1 MVDRR
6 NKPGASRGRRPV
18 QSGNVKS
25 VAAKQTH
32 SSAERSPA
40 DFANARLQ
48 QLQRVLPEVLK
59 FKHPADAVLSH
70 WFRENR
76 ALGSRDRNEISE
88 TVFDI
93 LRHLRRYR
101 HFAQSGEGSEF
112 RRLALL
118 GLLATNGEEYLKDVL
133 SPFEQEWL
141 ERIGS
146 LDLATMPWEVRHSLP
161 DWLADKLRDFSD
173 ADSLVAALNTK
184 APLDL
189 RVNPLKTDRTAM
201 LKMMSDRPY
210 SPGNPE
216 ATPYSP
222 WGIRLSKKLAV
233 HHWPLFKDGSLEVQ
247 DEGSQILCALV
258 SPRRG
263 AMVIDFCA
271 GAGGKTLLIGAM
283 MRSSGRIYAFDVSDA
298 RLARAKPRL
307 ARSGLSNVTPVVIA
321 NENDPR
327 VKRLAGKAERVLV
340 DAPCSGLGTLRR
352 NPDMKWRQS
361 PEGVA
366 EFVDLQQRI
375 LQSAAR
381 CVAPGGRLVYSTCSI
396 LPEENE
402 AQIDVFLAKN
412 PDFTLINAIDALGD
426 RIKGLEMA
434 DDYLRLR
441 PDVHGTDGFF
451 AAVLERRTAE

>member
-161 DWLADKLRDFSD
+161 DWLADKLPAAHGRPTFRD
-173 ADSLVAALNTK
+173 
-184 APLDL
+184 
-189 RVNPLKTDRTAM
+189 RQR
-201 LKMMSDRPY
+201 
-210 SPGNPE
+210 
-216 ATPYSP
+216 
-222 WGIRLSKKLAV
+222 
-233 HHWPLFKDGSLEVQ
+233 Q
-247 DEGSQILCALV
+247 
-258 SPRRG
+258 
-263 AMVIDFCA
+263 
-271 GAGGKTLLIGAM
+271 LL
-283 MRSSGRIYAFDVSDA
+283 
-298 RLARAKPRL
+298 
-307 ARSGLSNVTPVVIA
+307 
-321 NENDPR
+321 
-327 VKRLAGKAERVLV
+327 
-340 DAPCSGLGTLRR
+340 
-352 NPDMKWRQS
+352 
-361 PEGVA
+361 
-366 EFVDLQQRI
+366 
-375 LQSAAR
+375 
-381 CVAPGGRLVYSTCSI
+381 
-396 LPEENE
+396 
-402 AQIDVFLAKN
+402 
-412 PDFTLINAIDALGD
+412 
-426 RIKGLEMA
+426 
-434 DDYLRLR
+434 
-441 PDVHGTDGFF
+441 
-451 AAVLERRTAE
+451 

>member
-1 MVDRR
+1 MVDKRKQRDRR
-6 NKPGASRGRRPV
+6 SARG
-18 QSGNVKS
+18 G
-25 VAAKQTH
+25 
-32 SSAERSPA
+32 SSARSASKHSASSAHKPA

-48 QLQRVLPEVLK
+48 QLQRVLVEVLK
-59 FKHPADAVLSH
+59 FKYPADAVLAH

-76 ALGSRDRNEISE
+76 SLGARDRSEISE

-101 HFAQSGEGSEF
+101 HFAQSGEGSEY

-118 GLLATNGEEYLKDVL
+118 GLVSTKGEEYLNDVL
-133 SPFEQEWL
+133 TPFEKEWL
-141 ERIGS
+141 SHVKS
-146 LDLATMPWEVRHSLP
+146 LPLDSMPWAVRHSLP
-161 DWLADKLRDFSD
+161 DFLAEKFSSFSEANKL
-173 ADSLVAALNTK
+173 VEALNSK

-189 RVNPLKTDRTAM
+189 RVNPLKIQRDEA
-201 LKMMSDRPY
+201 LKKMQDKPY
-210 SPGNPE
+210 AAAEPT
-216 ATPYSP
+216 ATPFSP
-222 WGIRLSKKLAV
+222 WGIRLSGKPAV
-233 HHWPLFKDGSLEVQ
+233 HHWSLFKDGSLEVQ

-258 SPRRG
+258 SPRRND
-263 AMVIDFCA
+263 MVIDFCA
-271 GAGGKTLLIGAM
+271 GAGGKTLLLGAM
-283 MRSSGRIYAFDVSDA
+283 MRSAGRIYAFDVSDV
-298 RLARAKPRL
+298 RLSRAKPRL

-321 NENDPR
+321 NENDQR

-352 NPDMKWRQS
+352 NPDMKWRQK
-361 PEGVA
+361 PEVIA
-366 EFVDLQQRI
+366 EFIDLQQRI

-402 AQIDVFLAKN
+402 HQIQAFLAKN
-412 PDFTLINAIDALGD
+412 ADFTLVNAVASLGD
-426 RIKGLEMA
+426 RIKGLSSD

-451 AAVLERRTAE
+451 AAVLERRSA